1 MTLYYTLRRFWFVPQ
16 LVERR
21 LGAEGSPVRAG
32 LPADAGAV
40 AVGRDRDGSVVE
52 AKGRGDLR
60 PWPPRRAGHNALL
73 RLRLRLVLRS
83 VNPEDLR
90 ALLAPQL
97 LHLEVVHGAR
107 LLHLVARLAREA
119 SLSVPPPAAAL
130 QPIMCEAAFSP
141 PSIAQAVPTSAA
153 PAEATARPPPQLF
166 AGSLEQGLH
175 FGRPAD

>member
-40 AVGRDRDGSVVE
+40 AVGRGSVVE

-60 PWPPRRAGHNALL
+60 PRPPRWAGHNALL

-107 LLHLVARLAREA
+107 LLHLVQGLDIRCAAGPLGVAVR
-119 SLSVPPPAAAL
+119 AAARRR
-130 QPIMCEAAFSP
+130 SP
-141 PSIAQAVPTSAA
+141 SCARPHSAA
-153 PAEATARPPPQLF
+153 LDRPGRAHQRRASRSNCQATCRRADCPCRRQ
-166 AGSLEQGLH
+166 GSFTEQC
-175 FGRPAD
+175 